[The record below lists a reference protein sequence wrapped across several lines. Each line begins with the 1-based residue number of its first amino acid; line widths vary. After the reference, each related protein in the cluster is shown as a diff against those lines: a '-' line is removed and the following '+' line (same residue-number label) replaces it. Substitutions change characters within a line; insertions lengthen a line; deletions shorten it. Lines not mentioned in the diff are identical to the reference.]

1 MQQMRNRPSGQG
13 SARWVGVAI
22 ARPTGDYVVSEVTKS
37 RQSRLRICLVGSGAI
52 ARRVVELLSA
62 LSTSSIELVAIA
74 VPRGLE
80 RQSWWPKETVLVSD
94 PNDLATLETDIVLE
108 VASRE
113 AVSEWGFHAL
123 KAARKFVVCS
133 ASALTDD
140 HLRSSLED
148 AARGFGSQLI
158 LAHGALGG
166 LHALSA
172 ASTLEL
178 HEVVHS
184 IRKHPDA
191 WKGTPAEAITD
202 LSSLEEALT
211 IYEGGARDAAS
222 SFPANANAVVISSL
236 AGVGLDRTTVR
247 LVADPSAR
255 RNIHSI
261 RATGVFGKLDLTI
274 ENEPMQTNPK
284 TSEMTALSL
293 VRLLESEMSSLVV

>member
-1 MQQMRNRPSGQG
+1 M
-13 SARWVGVAI
+13 
-22 ARPTGDYVVSEVTKS
+22 VSEDTKS
-37 RQSRLRICLVGSGAI
+37 TRNRLRICLVGSGAI
-52 ARRVVELLSA
+52 ARRVVELLGPS
-62 LSTSSIELVAIA
+62 STSSIELVAIA
-74 VPRGLE
+74 VPPGVK
-80 RQSWWPKETVLVSD
+80 RQSWWPEETVQISD
-94 PNDLATLETDIVLE
+94 PNALATLDADIVLE

-113 AVSEWGFHAL
+113 AVSQWGFHAL
-123 KAARKFVVCS
+123 KAARKFVICS

-140 HLRSSLED
+140 HLRSSLEN
-148 AARGFGSQLI
+148 AARSFGSQLI

-172 ASTLEL
+172 ASTLAL

-191 WKGTPAEAITD
+191 WKGTPAEAIAD
-202 LSSLEEALT
+202 LSSLKEALT

-236 AGVGLDRTTVR
+236 AGLGLDRTRVQ

-261 RATGVFGKLDLTI
+261 RATGVFGNLDLTI